1 MSGIWARATPP
12 EPTRRY
18 WIYSIPEL
26 SPKIEASTIMNSV
39 LKGIYLD
46 PSIYHF

>member
-1 MSGIWARATPP
+1 MHGNK
-12 EPTRRY
+12 
-18 WIYSIPEL
+18 
-26 SPKIEASTIMNSV
+26 PKIEPSTIINSV